1 MRKIE
6 KLRETIEELATHI
19 SKQIR
24 GFAMHKAILMILLA
38 VVCTSAMA
46 EWVEVA
52 ESEAGTFIAY
62 AESAT
67 IQKTD
72 NIVHMWVLIDYKTA
86 QTNASKPYMSKLGI
100 RKYDCKEKQNL
111 ATIKTLHSKNIGVGN
126 YVGIIGSR
134 PWLPVSPGTTTELF
148 WKLACGK

>member
-1 MRKIE
+1 
-6 KLRETIEELATHI
+6 
-19 SKQIR
+19 
-24 GFAMHKAILMILLA
+24 MHKVILMILLA
-38 VVCTSAMA
+38 VVSSSAMA

-100 RKYDCKEKQNL
+100 RKYDCKAKQYQ
-111 ATIKTLHSKNIGVGN
+111 ADIKTLYSNNMGGGKH
-126 YVGIIGSR
+126 VGIIGSR
-134 PWLPVSPGTTTELF
+134 PWLPVSQGNTTELL
-148 WKLACGK
+148 WKFACGKLMGE